1 MYGKSKIA
9 NTQLQRNRKTEW
21 GRNNIWKGN
30 VWEFSQLVKSTNPQI
45 QETSYTPEKRNAKKN
60 KAKHIIEKLVKIKDK
75 EKTLKSEVKVKH

>member
-21 GRNNIWKGN
+21 GRNNIWKGT

-45 QETSYTPEKRNAKKN
+45 QEKN